1 MSDPYKRAL
10 YQRNRRAVLEAAGY
24 RCSIPGCARP
34 ATTADHITPLAA
46 GGSHDLANLRP
57 MCGHHNSALGAAITN
72 RLKAARVMGRRSR
85 RW

>member
-10 YQRNRRAVLEAAGY
+10 YQRNRRTVLEAAGY

-34 ATTADHITPLAA
+34 ATTADHITPLAL

-57 MCGHHNSALGAAITN
+57 MCARHNSLLGARLTNAI
-72 RLKAARVMGRRSR
+72 RAARAMGRRSR